1 MSKNVYKYNQLKWI
15 IYNFYKN
22 EKYRELFNKPIDLA
36 ICFEKKNQMPRSSR
50 LSNSSILIIEAL
62 STMLSGGGMMLTQ
75 FTPPVNMGDILS
87 VGI

>member
-1 MSKNVYKYNQLKWI
+1 MKNRENRSINRSIWPFVLK
-15 IYNFYKN
+15 
-22 EKYRELFNKPIDLA
+22 
-36 ICFEKKNQMPRSSR
+36 KKFKCQGHQDCI
-50 LSNSSILIIEAL
+50 ILIIEAL